1 MYGMPI
7 APFFH
12 QVIFDRDAPFVSEP
26 EPAEIASASEDDFT
40 APF

>member
-12 QVIFDRDAPFVSEP
+12 QVIYDRDAPFVSEP
-26 EPAEIASASEDDFT
+26 EPADVATEDDFT